1 MITSLYCCVICSV
14 IGVLGCEGVGKT
26 YIMNLLATYPKREE
40 HTPFPVGNGPG
51 ERSGHSTLGVSAYI
65 TSDRIILIG
74 KRLTLFLLISHVVGS
89 LPNQKDCNTNL
100 SK

>member
-26 YIMNLLATYPKREE
+26 YIMNLLATYPKSEE
-40 HTPFPVGNGPG
+40 HTPFPVGNEPG
-51 ERSGHSTLGVSAYI
+51 ERRGHSTMGLSAYV

-74 KRLTLFLLISHVVGS
+74 KRSSLFLLISHVVCS
-89 LPNQKDCNTNL
+89 QPKQDDCNTKL
-100 SK
+100 LK